1 MKTVLL
7 VPDMSCNH
15 CVMRITNSLKE
26 INIPEFE
33 VKLDEKKVYIESSS
47 CDIELVLRKLEEIDY
62 PAEIVM
68 E

>member
-15 CVMRITNSLKE
+15 CVMRITNALKE
-26 INIPEFE
+26 INITEFE
-33 VKLDEKKVYIESSS
+33 VKLDEKKVYIKSSD
-47 CDIELVLRKLEEIDY
+47 CDVELILKKLEEIDY